1 MAMSSWSSFPFVRI
15 TLALVGGILVA
26 CYWEGSCWIAGGL
39 LGLLLLIYTFLIIGI
54 PRATFGVWSPWLG
67 LLGLGGIFLLGYLR
81 WLTHEVRH
89 NPEHLTHWSAS
100 IEAYEAIAL
109 EDAHEKGLRSSVAV
123 AVCRARVQGQWKQL
137 RGNVWVSFPK
147 KTAPKVRYGDVL
159 LIRGQP
165 REVPGARNPNE
176 FDHAAFLSLSQIY
189 HQQFVVGEKVVV
201 RRHQPPNPVKALSFQ
216 VLRYC
221 QSLLTQ
227 RIHHPEACAVV
238 LALVLGQKDSLTPEV
253 STSYARTGTMHVLA
267 VSGLHVGMLYG
278 CLRLIFWPLKLV
290 WNIRWLSPV
299 VSLVALWFYAF
310 VTGLSPSVLRATTMF
325 TLMSMAPMLGRQTS
339 IYNTLAVSA
348 FLLLLWNPIWLFVV
362 SFQLS
367 YLAVLGI
374 VYLQPRIYRSLTFSN
389 WILDK
394 LWLFS
399 SVSLGAQ
406 IATAPLSVYY
416 FHQFPIYF
424 VMANWVVVPA
434 ALAILCMGLAVLA
447 VNFWADLSILIAWL
461 LEKIVLGVNTFVE
474 GIRRLPYSFV
484 EPIYLSAS
492 EALLCYGLLVS
503 CLIFL
508 HTKRIKCLIAMSL
521 LAMLISLHTI
531 QVYLGQQIQC
541 KVIFYSIDHHQVIA
555 FVKGRHSTL
564 YFDSSFE
571 VNSPKY
577 ACHVQPSQAAL
588 GITSSDTY
596 MLESAV
602 QQQEFPIRVWHGLK
616 VAVWQGKKFIFIDKN
631 SEDLP
636 HLAEKV
642 PTDFLV
648 VEENAVITLQPLL
661 DRLDVGTLVIGASNQ
676 RSLAQKLQKEAMQH
690 GLHNHSLLQQGA
702 FTVSW

>member
-1 MAMSSWSSFPFVRI
+1 MSPWSKFPFVRI
-15 TLALVGGILVA
+15 TLALVGGILA
-26 CYWEGSCWIAGGL
+26 ARYLEGPVWIAGSL
-39 LGLLLLIYTFLIIGI
+39 LGLLMLIYILVMVVTPVTTFC
-54 PRATFGVWSPWLG
+54 AWSPWVG
-67 LLGLGGIFLLGYLR
+67 LLGLGGIFLLGYMN

-100 IEAYEAIAL
+100 IEAYEAMAL
-109 EDAHEKGLRSSVAV
+109 EDAHEKGLRSSVVV
-123 AVCRARVQGQWKQL
+123 AVCRARVQGQWKQVQ
-137 RGNVWVSFPK
+137 GKVWMSLPKSTSFQ
-147 KTAPKVRYGDVL
+147 VRYGDVL
-159 LIRGQP
+159 LIQGQP
-165 REVPGARNPNE
+165 RAVPVARNPHE
-176 FDHAAFLSLSQIY
+176 FDYAAFLGLSQVY
-189 HQQFVVGEKVVV
+189 HQHFAARNEVVV
-201 RRHQPPNPVKALSFQ
+201 VAHQPPNPVKVLSFQ

-227 RIHHPEACAVV
+227 RIHHPEARAVV
-238 LALVLGQKDSLTPEV
+238 LALVLGQKDTLTPEV
-253 STSYARTGTMHVLA
+253 SASYARTGTMHVLA

-278 CLRLIFWPLKLV
+278 CLRLILGLLKLV
-290 WNIRWLSPV
+290 WNIRWLSTV
-299 VSLVALWFYAF
+299 VSSVALWFYAF

-339 IYNTLAVSA
+339 IYNTLAASA
-348 FLLLLWNPIWLFVV
+348 FLLLFWNPIWLFVV

-374 VYLQPRIYRSLTFSN
+374 VYLQPRIYRSLTFDN
-389 WILDK
+389 WVLDK

-406 IATAPLSVYY
+406 VATAPLSVHY
-416 FHQFPIYF
+416 FNQFPIYF
-424 VMANWVVVPA
+424 VIANWVVVPA
-434 ALAILCMGLAVLA
+434 ALVILCMGLAVLA
-447 VNFWADLSILIAWL
+447 ANFWADLSVLIAWL
-461 LEKIVLGVNTFVE
+461 LEKVVLGVNTFVE
-474 GIRRLPYSFV
+474 GIKRLPYSFV

-492 EALLCYGLLVS
+492 EALLCYGLLVL

-508 HTKRIKCLIAMSL
+508 HTKRIKYLMAMSL
-521 LAMLISLHTI
+521 LAILISLHTI
-531 QVYLGQQIQC
+531 RVYLSQQAQC
-541 KVIFYSIDHHQVIA
+541 KVIFYSIDHHQVVA

-564 YFDSSFE
+564 CFDSSFE

-577 ACHVQPSQAAL
+577 AYHVQPSQTAL

-602 QQQEFPIRVWHGLK
+602 QQQKFPIRDWHGLK